1 MLGQVIWWSLAYNH
15 TVKAKGQVTTHQ
27 FVLLIFFIC
36 ARPHFIILRMHEL
49 WQNYSFDKLLK
60 KCHTQWNLLL
70 LYQNQILHQ
79 KQHLTFLH
87 FLMMPCYM
95 KCIRHSWCINC
106 NLILHLQ
113 LAKLTSSQK
122 QKTSSQTWWFQL
134 SYTETV
140 MGISLCLSHAFIFF
154 FIHKFVAH
162 ASLYPTHY

>member
-1 MLGQVIWWSLAYNH
+1 MYSCSIITFAMLGQVIWWSIAYNH

-27 FVLLIFFIC
+27 FVLLIFFYM
-36 ARPHFIILRMHEL
+36 RKTTFHHFENAWVMTYDKIILLINCKRNATPNETYCYYTRIKFFTK
-49 WQNYSFDKLLK
+49 NS
-60 KCHTQWNLLL
+60 
-70 LYQNQILHQ
+70 
-79 KQHLTFLH
+79 TFLH

-122 QKTSSQTWWFQL
+122 QKTSSQTRWFQL

-154 FIHKFVAH
+154 FH
-162 ASLYPTHY
+162 S

>member
-49 WQNYSFDKLLK
+49 WQNYSFDIEKEMPHPMKPIAIIPESNSSPKTALD
-60 KCHTQWNLLL
+60 
-70 LYQNQILHQ
+70 IPA
-79 KQHLTFLH
+79 FLNDAM
-87 FLMMPCYM
+87 L

-122 QKTSSQTWWFQL
+122 QKTSSQTRWFQL

-154 FIHKFVAH
+154 SFIN
-162 ASLYPTHY
+162 L

>member
-36 ARPHFIILRMHEL
+36 ARPHFIILRLHEL

-106 NLILHLQ
+106 NLILHFSYRNLHRHKNRRHHPKPDDSNYLTQRQ
-113 LAKLTSSQK
+113 L
-122 QKTSSQTWWFQL
+122 WE
-134 SYTETV
+134 Y
-140 MGISLCLSHAFIFF
+140 LCVWAMHSFFF

>member
-27 FVLLIFFIC
+27 FVLLILFIC
-36 ARPHFIILRMHEL
+36 ARPHFIILRLHEL

-122 QKTSSQTWWFQL
+122 TEDIIPNL
-134 SYTETV
+134 MIPIILHRDSY
-140 MGISLCLSHAFIFF
+140 GIIFVFEPCIHFF
-154 FIHKFVAH
+154 FH
-162 ASLYPTHY
+162 S